1 MSRRSRML
9 PTTAQRGFKST
20 LAAVAAVVAMGLAP
34 RAAVAADVAGAKS
47 GSALTGTV
55 RSMEEGAMEG
65 VLVSAKRANSTISVT
80 VVTDEKGRY
89 QFPASRLEP
98 GVYSLRIRAAGYDLD
113 DPGMIEIGSKP
124 ASADLTVHKAK
135 DLAAQLTNAEWML
148 SMNATD
154 AEKNSLLNCVQC
166 HTLERILRSKHTAE
180 EFSKVLDRMGSYAN
194 QSFPLHLQKRK
205 ADRLLEERGEYR
217 EKTRQRLAAFLA
229 RENLSSRAVLA
240 ANSTPSVQ
248 VTTATWPYELRTL
261 PRPTGRST
269 HVIITEYDLPRKTV
283 EPHDVMLDRQGN
295 AWYSN
300 FGEQAVGEMDPKT
313 GKVTEFSVPIL
324 KPGFPTGELGMQMD
338 PNGNFW
344 FGMMFQGGVAKLDPK
359 TREFQTWSAPTEFNR
374 DMTQINMAAPQSS
387 TVDGKVWTQN
397 NGFAVIHRIDLASG
411 KIETFEPFKNP
422 KEGENHNI
430 YDVIPDSHNNAYFTD
445 FANEQIGRIDA
456 KTGEIKLYNIP
467 TKGAAPRR
475 GQIDAQDRV
484 WFGEYKGNKVGMFD
498 PKTEKFSE
506 WTAPTAFSA
515 PYDVQIDKNG
525 DAWTGSMTT
534 DRVLRLD
541 HKSGKFTEY
550 MLPRSTNI
558 RRVFVDNTTTPP
570 SFWVGSNHGASIV
583 KVEPL
588 D

>member
-1 MSRRSRML
+1 MTGIPGRKWAPAAAAAIAIAL
-9 PTTAQRGFKST
+9 CAPHAAQG
-20 LAAVAAVVAMGLAP
+20 AEA
-34 RAAVAADVAGAKS
+34 AGAAS
-47 GSALTGTV
+47 GIALTGTV
-55 RSMEEGAMEG
+55 SSAEEGAMEG
-65 VLVSAKRANSTISVT
+65 VLVSAKRANSNITVT
-80 VVTDEKGRY
+80 VVSDDKGRY

-98 GVYSLRIRAAGYDLD
+98 GSYALRVRATGFDVD
-113 DPGMIEIGSKP
+113 DPGVVEIGQKTTTT
-124 ASADLTVHKAK
+124 DLKLHNAK

-148 SMNATD
+148 SMTATD

-166 HTLERILRSKHTAE
+166 HTLERILRSRHTDE
-180 EFSKVLDRMGSYAN
+180 EFLKVLDRMGSYAN
-194 QSFPLHLQKRK
+194 QSFPLHVQKRK

-217 EKTRQRLAAFLA
+217 ERTRQKQAEFLA
-229 RENLSSRAVLA
+229 RVNLRVVMRVASGTISADQ
-240 ANSTPSVQ
+240 PD
-248 VTTATWPYELRTL
+248 WPYSLRTL
-261 PRPTGRST
+261 PRPMGRST

-283 EPHDVMLDRQGN
+283 EPHDVMLDAQGN

-300 FGEQAVGEMDPKT
+300 FGEQAVGELDPKT

-338 PNGNFW
+338 PAGNFW
-344 FGMMFQGGVAKLDPK
+344 FGMMFQGGVAKLNPK
-359 TREFQTWSAPTEFNR
+359 TREFQTWNAPAEFNR
-374 DMTQINMAAPQSS
+374 DMTQINMAAPQHSN
-387 TVDGKVWTQN
+387 VDGKVWTQN
-397 NGFAVIHRIDLASG
+397 NGFAVVHRIDLASG

-456 KTGEIKLYNIP
+456 RTGEIKLYNIP

-475 GQIDAQDRV
+475 GQMDAQDRV
-484 WFGEYKGNKVGMFD
+484 WFGEYKGNKIGMFD
-498 PKTEKFSE
+498 PKTEKFTE

-541 HKSGKFTEY
+541 PKTGKFTEY

-558 RRVFVDNTTTPP
+558 RRVYVDNTTTPP
-570 SFWVGSNHGASIV
+570 SFWVGNNHGASIV